1 MKKILILIICA
12 FNIISCQNKF
22 IKTIYDFRLQEPKP
36 INHDIKI
43 ALVLGG
49 GGARA
54 IAQIGVIEVLAE
66 NNIPIDLIV
75 GTSGGSII
83 GALYADSKDVE
94 LLKKIG
100 LNFKK
105 NHILKI
111 SLKDA
116 IEGARSLRGGF
127 DGSIGEK
134 FLEENMHARDFHE
147 LKIPFI
153 AIATD
158 IKSGQT
164 IALRSGKITPAVLA
178 SCSIPG
184 LFSPVEMYDMMLVD
198 GGVSAPLAVD
208 VAKLYKPEIVIA
220 VDVSLPLKTEKI
232 TNMLELAHRAASIS
246 YNTLNELNGKS
257 ADILIKPQLSN
268 IGIFDDNKN
277 MEIYMAGRNATIE
290 LLPKIHKLIAKR
302 LKSVSKKHKSK
313 KL

>member
-1 MKKILILIICA
+1 MKKILILITCA
-12 FNIISCQNKF
+12 LMTISCQNKF
-22 IKTIYDFRLQEPKP
+22 TRAIYNFRLQEPKP

-54 IAQIGVIEVLAE
+54 IAQIGVIEVLVE

-83 GALYADSKDVE
+83 GALYADSTDVE
-94 LLKKIG
+94 FLKNIG

-105 NHILKI
+105 DHILKV
-111 SLKDA
+111 SLKDV

-127 DGSIGEK
+127 DGSVGEK
-134 FLEENMHARDFHE
+134 FLEKNMVARDFNE

-164 IALRSGKITPAVLA
+164 IPLRSGKITPAVLA

-208 VAKLYKPEIVIA
+208 VAKLYRPEIIIA
-220 VDVSLPLKTEKI
+220 VDVSLPLKMEKI
-232 TNMLELAHRAASIS
+232 TNMIELAHRAASIS
-246 YNTLNELNGKS
+246 YNTLNDLNGKS
-257 ADILIKPQLSN
+257 ADVLIKPQLSN

-277 MEIYMAGRNATIE
+277 MEIFMAGRNATLE
-290 LLPKIHKLIAKR
+290 LLPKIQKLIDIR
-302 LKSVSKKHKSK
+302 LKKPSQKRKKN
-313 KL
+313 